1 MAFSQRVVITTMM
14 LVMAMPV
21 FDDYHND
28 DDKVMSFPCL
38 QINALVAFWQRRD
51 PYSTYK
57 CFRYLIVFD
66 RFVIFKLKITNLS
79 NT

>member
-38 QINALVAFWQRRD
+38 QIKAIVAFWQRRVLRQ
-51 PYSTYK
+51 PIMARLYHVLQSILRMKYIQ
-57 CFRYLIVFD
+57 CNSIQ
-66 RFVIFKLKITNLS
+66 
-79 NT
+79 